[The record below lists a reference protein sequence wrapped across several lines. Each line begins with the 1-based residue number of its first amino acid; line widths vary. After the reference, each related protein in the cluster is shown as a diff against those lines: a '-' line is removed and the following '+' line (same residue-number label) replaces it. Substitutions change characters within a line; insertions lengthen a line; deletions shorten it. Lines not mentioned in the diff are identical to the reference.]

1 MSEKYGE
8 KNNGDFKLNNY
19 KFDHQGTHVTIID
32 GESIVR
38 TSDSITLFH
47 EQRDHDQAGLVEEVT
62 LRTSKGSKVDKK
74 YIAEIKLKKGWS
86 GIVNWDAFWSRLG
99 RQEDA
104 ISEFYQDC
112 EPKGTGLR
120 VDDDQLPSFQFSRII
135 RKNMLRL
142 TMLDTGYESGD
153 INKSKV
159 CFATFVRAFLD
170 IDTLL
175 AALDDVEQREQLN
188 IRSEVP
194 DIATLTAEDLAL
206 EQRKRALDNVHGM
219 HSIREDIE
227 EVIASHEYPEVMEA
241 HGVQPITSLLLK
253 GEPGVGKTHLAVS
266 IAERLGA
273 EMILIKATD
282 IHEKWVGSSAVNVR
296 DTFERAE
303 AASKNGKVVIV
314 LDEFDGITAGSGNE
328 GSQNAVNVELKDQ
341 LAYMHDNCPNVLVIA
356 TTNEEEKI
364 DPAIR
369 RSGRFDKV
377 LYIEMPNI
385 DERLEIIE
393 AEFSKIPHAVLID
406 QSSEPSE
413 FTVEN
418 IVGAPT
424 RAITDVQENTLAN
437 AEVLAERTEGFSG
450 ADIKAVFKRA
460 RMKIALRAV
469 SGKEV
474 PPVSYTEL
482 LEQVEKFNR

>member
-38 TSDSITLFH
+38 TSDSVTLFH
-47 EQRDHDQAGLVEEVT
+47 EQRERDQAGLVEEVT
-62 LRTSKGSKVDKK
+62 LRTSKGSKVDKH
-74 YIAEIKLKKGWS
+74 YIAEVHLKKGWA
-86 GIVNWDAFWSRLG
+86 GVVNWASFWSRLG
-99 RQEDA
+99 LLKESMVTCYD
-104 ISEFYQDC
+104 DC
-112 EPKGTGLR
+112 DVDRTGLR
-120 VDDDQLPSFQFSRII
+120 VEDEQLPPFEFSR
-135 RKNMLRL
+135 KVNVL
-142 TMLDTGYESGD
+142 TLSMPDSGYQTCD
-153 INKSKV
+153 IHRSKI

-170 IDTLL
+170 LDTFL
-175 AALDDVEQREQLN
+175 AALDDVEQREQLS

-206 EQRKRALDNVHGM
+206 AQRQRALDNVHGM

-227 EVIASHEYPEVMEA
+227 EVIASHEHPEVMEA

-406 QSSEPSE
+406 QPSEPSE

-424 RAITDVQENTLAN
+424 QAITDVQENTLAN

-460 RMKIALRAV
+460 RMKIALQAV

-482 LEQVEKFNR
+482 LAQVEKFNR